1 MMWIAIAL
9 LGCKGP
15 AESSAAS
22 AGGGIVAS
30 TSGTRTEDVHDTTLN
45 NMTAFSVTMPS
56 NWKFQGVLLQGGV
69 ALCDSLA
76 SQVWRATGPDGVT
89 IVEQMP
95 QLLWAW
101 GDGPK
106 PVKGCLPLNGPISAQ
121 DLLSHVSAMLH
132 AGYAGADQMPEAMA
146 KAVRQYQDALAHPDP
161 FYAAHN
167 LPAPKYKVEG
177 AAALVRFKRGST
189 DMQGRLT
196 TFVQCVETTHAGVI
210 QIDKA
215 HPGRPLQMGHVP
227 PTTVNKCTANVTYMA
242 APGNQLAAVERQWD
256 ATGMG
261 FKPDKEWGDA
271 WVKRKAQ
278 QGQAVTDA
286 MIKSSWD
293 RFNAQQK
300 EIAHTMAVQQQQ
312 HDQFLAT
319 MQAGTDR
326 SIANANAAMNAR
338 STAASDMVDYS
349 LDRQTVM
356 NTNTGAIY
364 KITNQVTPGGSLEKV
379 HGDGTPY

>member
-1 MMWIAIAL
+1 MWIAIVL

-15 AESSAAS
+15 AELVASSA
-22 AGGGIVAS
+22 
-30 TSGTRTEDVHDTTLN
+30 SGTRAEAVSDTTLN
-45 NMTAFSVTMPS
+45 NMTAFSVVMPAS
-56 NWKFQGVLLQGGV
+56 WKFQGVLLQGGV

-76 SQVWRATGPDGVT
+76 SPVWRATSAEGASL
-89 IVEQMP
+89 VEQMP
-95 QLLWAW
+95 QLLWAY

-106 PVKGCLPLNGPISAQ
+106 PVKGCLPLNGPMSAQ
-121 DLLSHVSAMLH
+121 DLLKHVAGMLH
-132 AGYAGADQMPEAMA
+132 AEYAGPDQMPEAMA
-146 KAVRQYQDALAHPDP
+146 KAVRQYQEALAHPDP

-177 AAALVRFKRGST
+177 AAALVHFKRGSV

-196 TFVQCVETTHAGVI
+196 TFLQCVETTHAGVI

-215 HPGRPLQMGHVP
+215 HPGRPLQMGPVP
-227 PTTVNKCTANVTYMA
+227 PTTVTKCTANVTYMA
-242 APGNQLAAVERQWD
+242 APGNLLASVERQWD
-256 ATGMG
+256 AAGMG
-261 FKPDKEWGDA
+261 FQSNKEWGDA

-364 KITNQVTPGGSLEKV
+364 KITNQVTPGAPLEKV